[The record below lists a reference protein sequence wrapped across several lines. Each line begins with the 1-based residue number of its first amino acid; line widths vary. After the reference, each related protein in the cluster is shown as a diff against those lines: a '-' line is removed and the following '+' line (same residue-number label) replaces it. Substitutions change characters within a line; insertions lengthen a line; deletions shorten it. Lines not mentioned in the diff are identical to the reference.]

1 MNKLWGAAALALAL
15 AACGND
21 TAADDQ
27 PPPSTAVYYGQVDQ
41 ILNDNC
47 VQCHSANADRLAPFS
62 LATYTDAVAAAGDQ
76 AVAYA
81 VMQRQM
87 PPYYADNDGSCG
99 HYDTKWLS
107 DDQIQTLTAWF
118 NGAHTAG
125 DASQASPPPGQLPT
139 LARVDATLD
148 PGATYAPPASAGT
161 DLYRCFLVDPGLT
174 ADKFLVGDYVHPK
187 NNAIV
192 HHVIVFAL
200 PDAAAEAQA
209 TALDAQDQQLGYDC
223 FGGPGVDSASFLI
236 GWAPGQGAINFP
248 ATTGVRVK
256 GGRKLVM
263 QVHYNLTNLSVDSS
277 PDQTT
282 VDLMFADAVDHE
294 AQIASVRGDVNLPP
308 HQADATAD
316 GTRKLPATTLKLW
329 GSALHMHT
337 RGTKAEVDT
346 GSSCLIKLDQWSFH
360 WQHFYWNTQP
370 TTIPASSTVKVTCH
384 YDTGDDTSPVV
395 WGEKTTDE
403 MCLAYLYMT
412 QN

>member
-1 MNKLWGAAALALAL
+1 MTKLWIAVLLAGL

-21 TAADDQ
+21 TAGDDQ
-27 PPPSTAVYYGQVDQ
+27 APPPSTSVYYGQIDQ

-47 VQCHSANADRLAPFS
+47 VQCHSADPDRLAPFS
-62 LATYTDAVAAAGDQ
+62 LATYGDALAAANDQ
-76 AVAYA
+76 AVPYA
-81 VMQRQM
+81 VMTRQM

-99 HYDTKWLS
+99 HYDTKWLT
-107 DDQIQTLTAWF
+107 DDQIQSLTTWF
-118 NGAHTAG
+118 NGDHAMG
-125 DASQASPPPGQLPT
+125 DPTKAAPPPGQLPD
-139 LARVDATLD
+139 LDHVDVTLD
-148 PGATYAPPASAGT
+148 PGAEYSPPVSAGT
-161 DLYRCFLVDPGLT
+161 DLYRCFIVDPALT
-174 ADKFLVGDYVHPK
+174 ADRFLVGDYVHPK

-200 PDAAAEAQA
+200 PDAAAEQQA
-209 TALDAQDQQLGYDC
+209 ATLDAQDQALGYDC
-223 FGGPGVDSASFLI
+223 FGGPGIDNASFLI

-256 GGRKLVM
+256 GGRKLIM
-263 QVHYNLTNLSVDSS
+263 QVHYNLTNLAVDSS
-277 PDQTT
+277 PDRTT
-282 VDLMFADAVDHE
+282 VDLQFTDSVEHE

-308 HQADATAD
+308 HDPDATAA
-316 GTRKLPATTLKLW
+316 GTRKLPAAPLKVW

-337 RGTKAEVDT
+337 RGTKAEVDA

-370 TTIPASSTVKVTCH
+370 TMIPASSQLKVTCH
-384 YDTGDDTSPVV
+384 YDTGDDSAPVV

-412 QN
+412 Q